1 MTKRLDKINA
11 RNGGG
16 ARWRCLI
23 AVLLFV
29 PGWSFASSAVP
40 VISQLVTVSSP
51 VTDEFGLR
59 LLGTDPAADYFGH
72 EVVEGDLVQIFT
84 ATDGVAYPPAIDG
97 TPDPRNTLLLET
109 RIGRGASVNEAN
121 PGIFSVHL
129 TPRPPANTR
138 LFVRIY
144 NASTVGESSYY
155 ADSQVFTVSWTVD
168 SVFVA
173 QIASTSNPLDDADDD
188 GDSIINSM
196 EKSIGSDPGLTD
208 TDGDGFTDV
217 EEILAGTNPADADS
231 MFVVASVTPV
241 PPEQVRIRW
250 ATESGRTY
258 VVERQDG
265 LLGDQPVTVVRT
277 VKGTGDEADV
287 TVEVHGDTTAFYRVK
302 VSMSEAS
309 E

>member
-1 MTKRLDKINA
+1 MTNVRS
-11 RNGGG
+11 GGG
-16 ARWRCLI
+16 ARWRSLA

-29 PGWSFASSAVP
+29 PGLVLASSAVP
-40 VISQLVTVSSP
+40 VISQMVTVSSP
-51 VTDEFGLR
+51 VVDEFGLR

-84 ATDGVAYPPAIDG
+84 ATDGVAYPPSIEGMA
-97 TPDPRNTLLLET
+97 DPRNTLLLET
-109 RIGRGASVNEAN
+109 RIGRGASVDQAN

-129 TPRPPANTR
+129 SPRPPANTR
-138 LFVRIY
+138 LFVRIF
-144 NASTVGESSYY
+144 NAPTVGESSYY

-173 QIASTSNPLDDADDD
+173 QITSTSNPLDDADDD

-196 EKSIGSDPGLTD
+196 EKSIGSDPGLID

-217 EEILAGTNPADADS
+217 EEMLAGTNPSDSES

-241 PPEQVRIRW
+241 PPEHVRIRW
-250 ATESGRTY
+250 ATEAGRTY
-258 VVERQDG
+258 AIERQDG
-265 LLGDQPVTVVRT
+265 LIGEHPVTVVRT
-277 VKGTGDEADV
+277 LKGTGDEADV
-287 TVEVHGDTTAFYRVK
+287 TLEVTGDATAFYRVK
-302 VSMSEAS
+302 VSLSEAS